1 MLKEAQG
8 INADNALDE
17 MGKTWIH
24 MKLPFL
30 RKQSIS
36 DLLFSPPSP

>member
-17 MGKTWIH
+17 MGKSMDSYEVI
-24 MKLPFL
+24 
-30 RKQSIS
+30 IS
-36 DLLFSPPSP
+36 PKAID